1 MTNEEFDILKQELI
15 WEGSKVAVLDSS
27 EQARRMTL
35 APSMP
40 QPRLTRLALRSVSW
54 RLRWRSRPASPS

>member
-27 EQARRMTL
+27 EQACRGAPMLAQPQLRLTHL
-35 APSMP
+35 APCS
-40 QPRLTRLALRSVSW
+40 ASW
-54 RLRWRSRPASPS
+54 RLRWRSRSASPS

>member
-27 EQARRMTL
+27 EQARRTRTQ
-35 APSMP
+35 APP
-40 QPRLTRLALRSVSW
+40 QPRLTRLAPRSASW
-54 RLRWRSRPASPS
+54 RLPWRSRPGSPS

>member
-27 EQARRMTL
+27 EQARRTH
-35 APSMP
+35 
-40 QPRLTRLALRSVSW
+40 
-54 RLRWRSRPASPS
+54 ASANRNRA